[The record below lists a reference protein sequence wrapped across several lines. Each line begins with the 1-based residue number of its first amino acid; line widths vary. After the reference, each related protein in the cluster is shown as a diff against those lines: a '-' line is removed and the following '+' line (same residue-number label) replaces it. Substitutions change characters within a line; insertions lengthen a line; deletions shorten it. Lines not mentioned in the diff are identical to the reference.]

1 MDTSIDRGTP
11 LGFPGPLRIDRGTPL
26 GFPGPLRID
35 RGTPLGFPGP
45 LRIDRGTPLGFP
57 GPLRIDRGTPSGP
70 PGPSPTRPDRF
81 LVHRTARAH
90 PRPLPAG
97 ELPVAAPPPVAWTGP
112 TATAWL
118 QYLVP
123 VLGGAG
129 SLAFLFA
136 VPGPRHPLLVVA
148 VAGTAVA
155 SLALGLGLRLVERRA
170 ARRARRR
177 ERSRYLAHL
186 AQVAAAA
193 DRLAAH
199 QLAAADHLH
208 PDPPRLWA
216 LVCRGGRLWE
226 RRPADGDFL
235 TVRVGCGPV
244 PLAAPLRLDAAGGP
258 LVERDPELLAAAE
271 ALVRRAGWLP
281 RAPVAVPL
289 RRLGVLAVTGPHD
302 RVRALARAL
311 LCQLAAVHAPDDLRV
326 LAGFPPAALP
336 AWEWLKWLPHA
347 RDPAAGADGPPACLL
362 AETPARLVSLLER
375 EVRPRLNAH
384 AADGSARHPPV
395 ADPPRPHLVAVLEAA
410 AADRRA
416 VDAPLLDEL
425 LDRAAAVG
433 VTVLWLGD
441 DPAAEPSEPAARLL
455 LDEHGTATF
464 QDTAPGGRRL
474 DAIRADAAGLA
485 VCEAIARRLAPL
497 RLDRRTAARP
507 AGPVRLLDLLD
518 TDHAAGGDDGP
529 AGRSGAGRDRS
540 ALLRVPVGVRPRGE
554 PVVLDLKEAAE
565 GGAGPHGLVVGATGS
580 GKSELLRTIV
590 AGLAATH
597 PPPLLAFVLVDFKGG
612 AAFADLAGLPQ
623 VAGLITN
630 LQADLSMVDRARA
643 ALQGEQ
649 ERRQRLLREAGNL
662 PDLRAYAARQAADPA
677 LEPLPH
683 LLVVVD
689 EFGELLDARPDFL
702 DLFMAVGRVGRSLGM
717 HLLLASQR
725 LDEGRLRGLD
735 GHLRYRVCLRTFGAA
750 ESAAVLGTADAY
762 HLPAA
767 PGAALLKVDAA
778 PPQRFT
784 AALVSTER
792 PTVPATG
799 GPPRVVPFMPTG
811 PTPVPDAGA
820 ADTTGALS
828 ATRVGS
834 DLDLLVA
841 GLAGTGAP
849 VHQVW
854 LPPLGATLTVGGLA
868 AGRGGW
874 LRATVGLVDRP
885 LEQAQEPLVLDFSGA
900 AGHLAVVGAP
910 RTGKSTLLCTI
921 VAALAAAHRPDEVQ
935 VYALDLGGGL
945 LHRLAGLPH
954 VGAVCGAR
962 EPDRARRLARELR
975 TLVAERERRFR
986 DLGLDAMAA
995 WHDLRRAGFDLGPYG
1010 EVFLVVDNWGALT
1023 RELPELEAG
1032 IGELAAT
1039 GLHYGVHLVL
1049 AANRWADL
1057 RPGLRD
1063 NLGGRLELRLNDPL
1077 ESELGRAAA
1086 AALPAVAGRGLT
1098 QAGLQFQAALA
1109 GPPEA
1114 VLARARTAPDGAA
1127 APPLRLLPELVGEG
1141 ALPVATPGRGR
1152 RHGVPFAIEEQRLE
1166 PVWLDL
1172 FQGPPHFLV
1181 FGDAECGKT
1190 SLLRLLARGLA
1201 ARYGPDEVGLL
1212 VVDHRR
1218 GLSDL
1223 AGLPRLAAYAS
1234 DADAVAEVIGGLRER
1249 LEARLAGR
1257 AVAHE
1262 PSRPPSVQD
1271 PRQVVLVDDYDL
1283 LPAATG
1289 GLLAPLVDLLA
1300 HGEELG
1306 FHLVLARAV
1315 AGTAR
1320 GAFEPVLQRLR
1331 ELGVPGLVMS
1341 GDPQEGPVLGG
1352 HKAGPLPAGRGLLVR
1367 RRRPATLVQVAHV
1380 PPPGPARPQPAGLA
1394 AAGPPHRR

>member
-1 MDTSIDRGTP
+1 MDT
-11 LGFPGPLRIDRGTPL
+11 
-26 GFPGPLRID
+26 
-35 RGTPLGFPGP
+35 
-45 LRIDRGTPLGFP
+45 
-57 GPLRIDRGTPSGP
+57 
-70 PGPSPTRPDRF
+70 F

-90 PRPLPAG
+90 PRPVPTG
-97 ELPVAAPPPVAWTGP
+97 ELPVAAPPAVAWTGP
-112 TATAWL
+112 AATAWL

-129 SLAFLFA
+129 SLAFLLA

-186 AQVAAAA
+186 AQVAATA
-193 DRLAAH
+193 DRLAAD
-199 QLAAADHLH
+199 QLAAADHVH
-208 PDPPRLWA
+208 PDPSRLWA
-216 LVCRGGRLWE
+216 LVCRAGRLWE
-226 RRPADGDFL
+226 RRPDDGDFL

-258 LVERDPELLAAAE
+258 MVERDPELLAAAE

-311 LCQLAAVHAPDDLRV
+311 LCQLVAVHAPDDLRV

-347 RDPAAGADGPPACLL
+347 RDPAPGADGTPACLL
-362 AETPARLVSLLER
+362 AETPAQLVSLLER
-375 EVRPRLNAH
+375 EVRPRLAAH
-384 AADGSARHPPV
+384 AADGSARHPP
-395 ADPPRPHLVAVLEAA
+395 AAAPPRPHLVAVLEAD

-416 VDAPLLDEL
+416 LDAPLLDEL

-455 LDEHGTATF
+455 LDGHGTATF
-464 QDTAPGGRRL
+464 QDTAPGGRRI
-474 DAIRADAAGLA
+474 DAIHADAAGLA

-497 RLDRRTAARP
+497 RLDRRAAATP

-518 TDHAAGGDDGP
+518 TDGGGHDGDGGP
-529 AGRSGAGRDRS
+529 AGAARATGRDRA
-540 ALLRVPVGVRPRGE
+540 ALLRVPVGVRPCGE

-565 GGAGPHGLVVGATGS
+565 GGVGPHGLVVGATGS

-597 PPPLLAFVLVDFKGG
+597 PPALLAFVLVDFKGG

-662 PDLRAYAARQAADPA
+662 PDLRAYAARRAADPA
-677 LEPLPH
+677 LAPLPH

-762 HLPAA
+762 HLPPA

-778 PPQRFT
+778 PPRRFT

-792 PTVPATG
+792 PTVATTG
-799 GPPRVVPFMPTG
+799 GPPRVVPFTPTRAPAG
-811 PTPVPDAGA
+811 PDADA
-820 ADTTGALS
+820 ADPAGAPS
-828 ATRVGS
+828 ATRVHS

-854 LPPLGATLTVGGLA
+854 LPPLGATLPVGELA
-868 AGRGGW
+868 ADRGGW

-975 TLVAERERRFR
+975 ALVAERERRFR

-1098 QAGLQFQAALA
+1098 HGGLQFQAALA

-1114 VLARARTAPDGAA
+1114 VLARARAAPDGAA

-1141 ALPVATPGRGR
+1141 ALPVPTPGQGR

-1181 FGDAECGKT
+1181 LGDAECGKT
-1190 SLLRLLARGLA
+1190 SLLRLLARALA
-1201 ARYGPDEVGLL
+1201 ARYPPDEVALL

-1218 GLSDL
+1218 GLLDL
-1223 AGLPRLAAYAS
+1223 AGLPRLAAYAT
-1234 DADAVAEVIGGLRER
+1234 DAGAVAELVGELRSR
-1249 LEARLAGR
+1249 LAARLAGR
-1257 AVAHE
+1257 AVLGHE
-1262 PSRPPSVQD
+1262 PSRPPPVQG
-1271 PRQVVLVDDYDL
+1271 PRQVMLVDDYDL

-1367 RRRPATLVQVAHV
+1367 RRRPAALVQVAHC